1 MASLSNRT
9 RCYNEWTNVQS
20 WLISWYHVILPGIN
34 QPIGVAH
41 YLHHSVPWN
50 NMAPRIRE
58 IYHCTIQTEFHIS
71 HAIIFFWTVIDRIRV
86 KGTDTIHDWRRG
98 YFLPEMMIKYTISF
112 KWKRI
117 NIRYHPKLDTWRKHK
132 KVSYNIGGNIPPHK
146 KCIMPTEQ
154 NLIGK

>member
-1 MASLSNRT
+1 M
-9 RCYNEWTNVQS
+9 
-20 WLISWYHVILPGIN
+20 
-34 QPIGVAH
+34 
-41 YLHHSVPWN
+41 
-50 NMAPRIRE
+50 
-58 IYHCTIQTEFHIS
+58 
-71 HAIIFFWTVIDRIRV
+71 

-146 KCIMPTEQ
+146 KMYHANSAEPHWQITEKKFGPVKVWKIGTCISLSWARLSLKVWGIQEIDWLLKITFELYLKLLEHFKNQ
-154 NLIGK
+154 YFLDLIVFLSPHLKYRYW